1 MANLSL
7 AIPRNSWL
15 PLFEE
20 VRRILAPNGRLEL
33 IDDQII
39 FPYDDPPVTAPTPSP
54 KSLYRKSNS
63 SFDDSDSDYSSVDD
77 LEVVD
82 EPQQPFDSVTP
93 TEDSVAEWKAHV
105 DSSKG
110 LETIF
115 ESMLQKKYAIES
127 QPQDVIDITLS
138 GVFGA
143 QHTDQIKNM
152 RLALAPSDEEDL
164 DLLLNRF
171 SVASSDSGLGSSG
184 SETSLKQPATQDED
198 RPVWPEHP
206 PRPSRQLGLEFDNIS
221 PKAAAFLGI
230 DSEPKTEPNSYIPT
244 TPDRLANR
252 RLGRLRF
259 SPSKIWKEKF
269 SEKIRGGK
277 NSMDIAWKD
286 VTEAIS
292 PKVAEYL
299 GISPTDRPSG
309 ESQDSP
315 SRHADDVH
323 PIGRSSVDEKSCQD
337 GISPEAIKSRIAERQ
352 PFNPYLGTSQSPG
365 LVLWPSTFIPME
377 PLELEMHACKNMHI
391 LLGCKAALSEFI
403 QEIKGPD
410 GKSHISKDEFNEL
423 TWEYEW

>member
-39 FPYDDPPVTAPTPSP
+39 FPYDDPPTTALTSP
-54 KSLYRKSNS
+54 QESINRKSYS
-63 SFDDSDSDYSSVDD
+63 SFDDSDSDYSIDD
-77 LEVVD
+77 LEVAD
-82 EPQQPFDSVTP
+82 EPQQPSDSVTP
-93 TEDSVAEWKAHV
+93 IEDAVAEWKAHV

-127 QPQDVIDITLS
+127 QPQDIIDITLCR
-138 GVFGA
+138 VFGA

-164 DLLLNRF
+164 DLLVNKIPI
-171 SVASSDSGLGSSG
+171 AGSDSGLGSSS
-184 SETSLKQPATQDED
+184 SETSLKQPATPDKD
-198 RPVWPEHP
+198 RHVGPERP
-206 PRPSRQLGLEFDNIS
+206 RRPSRQLSLDFDSIS

-230 DSEPKTEPNSYIPT
+230 DSESKTESNNHIPT
-244 TPDRLANR
+244 TPERLENR
-252 RLGRLRF
+252 RLGHLKF
-259 SPSKIWKEKF
+259 SPSKIWREKL
-269 SEKIRGGK
+269 SERVRGRK
-277 NSMDIAWKD
+277 KSMDILRKD
-286 VTEAIS
+286 VPEDIS
-292 PKVAEYL
+292 PKVAECL

-309 ESQDSP
+309 ESQDFQ
-315 SRHADDVH
+315 SRHTDDAH
-323 PIGRSSVDEKSCQD
+323 SIGGSSVDSRGCENSI
-337 GISPEAIKSRIAERQ
+337 GPEPIKARMAEHQ
-352 PFNPYLGTSQSPG
+352 PLNPYLSTSQSPG
-365 LVLWPSTFIPME
+365 LILWPSTFIPME
-377 PLELEMHACKNMHI
+377 PLELEMHACKNMHL

-410 GKSHISKDEFNEL
+410 GESHISRDEFNEL